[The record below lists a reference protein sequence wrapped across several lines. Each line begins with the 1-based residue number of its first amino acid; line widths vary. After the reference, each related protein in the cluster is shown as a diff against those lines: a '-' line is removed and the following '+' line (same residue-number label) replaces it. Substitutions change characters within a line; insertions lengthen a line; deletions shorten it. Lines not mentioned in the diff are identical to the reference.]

1 MNPSPADY
9 QVELDEFAAP
19 AAVEGTLRDNKE
31 RVEDIFRVAFNI
43 IGVLST
49 AGEPCS
55 SQSLDCNEEDRQTW
69 LQLRGRRADV
79 HSAKVFIRG
88 LCSQELQMEV
98 LYPWDL
104 HCVFTGAKQLFLECL
119 IRGSGAFIAVQSQGR
134 LLLLG
139 LTEPVVLA
147 RSRILDLVEKYERNQ
162 RIPEPHETATKSRFK
177 MLVESRADKH
187 TLDLLLLPS
196 AVKEELLELASACT
210 EPGSPRLKHRACAPT
225 FNTPSV
231 TQHAE
236 ESTEPNFYPQFD
248 ILDLPKTAT
257 ESVSEDPQTP
267 PFDPCHPQLHQASGD
282 SLLLSSGTEKEFQIL
297 LKFFTTMGYQEEVVG
312 KVLAESGL
320 VEASQILDR
329 IQQEQESSVPE
340 EEEEP
345 DLGSDD
351 FVLGVIKSAAAR
363 CGYTEEEV
371 LEVYRESGGA
381 SIHGLL
387 AQLQA
392 DREGETGGPQSESAR
407 RAKDRGAVEPEC
419 ETKPNKLEESRETVD
434 EREVETRLDHYSN
447 QIMMAYQHLGE
458 NNKTPDQAVG
468 VLQDQTLNQRDVYLD
483 FFDQVQA
490 PQCTPKKNRAKAGS
504 PPFLDQTRPKMDR
517 HSPPTVK
524 GPPHNV
530 YNSGKQDSP
539 LLDPQLNRPAMGGKA
554 VRGKDR
560 KRAPERGAMVTG
572 QQRYLESLQ
581 TPFDL
586 KLTDAP
592 GEESLRHVIIDGSNV
607 AMTHGLGQYFSCRGI
622 ALAVQFFWN
631 KGHRN
636 ITVFVPQW
644 RQKRDARIKEQKYL
658 TELQN
663 VGLLSYTPS
672 REVEGKRISAHDDRF
687 MLHLAEKADGVI
699 LTNDNLRDFI
709 DKSPAWRN
717 LIKKRLLQ
725 YTFVGDLFMVPD
737 DPLGRSGPHLDE
749 FLSKTHRS
757 PAAGSHTYAGRV
769 PANPIPSPPRAQT
782 EVLQYRDHTLGGAA
796 GVPQY
801 RGRPA
806 GLSREEEQQYPSNP
820 AGVNKAED
828 GLLQYN
834 SRPADVSR
842 VEAGLQYPTRPA
854 GVSREAPEGH
864 TGHRRAQETECL
876 KKQLLEVFS
885 NQESALDIVLNC
897 NPTVRD
903 VNKLSEMIL
912 SFEM

>member
-1 MNPSPADY
+1 M
-9 QVELDEFAAP
+9 
-19 AAVEGTLRDNKE
+19 
-31 RVEDIFRVAFNI
+31 
-43 IGVLST
+43 
-49 AGEPCS
+49 
-55 SQSLDCNEEDRQTW
+55 SL
-69 LQLRGRRADV
+69 GRRQ
-79 HSAKVFIRG
+79 VFIRG

-98 LYPWDL
+98 LYPRDL
-104 HCVFTGAKQLFLECL
+104 HCIFTGAKQLFLVCL
-119 IRGSGAFIAVQSQGR
+119 IRGSGAFITVQSQGR
-134 LLLLG
+134 LLLSG

-177 MLVESRADKH
+177 LLVESRADKH

-196 AVKEELLELASACT
+196 SVKEELLELASACT

-236 ESTEPNFYPQFD
+236 ESTEPHFYPQFD

-351 FVLGVIKSAAAR
+351 FILGVIKSAAAR

-392 DREGETGGPQSESAR
+392 DREGETGGPQSESAG

-419 ETKPNKLEESRETVD
+419 EIKPNKLEESRETVE

-458 NNKTPDQAVG
+458 NNKKPDQAVG
-468 VLQDQTLNQRDVYLD
+468 VLQDQTLNQRDVDLD

-490 PQCTPKKNRAKAGS
+490 PQCTPKNNRAEADS

-539 LLDPQLNRPAMGGKA
+539 LLDPQLNRPARGGKA

-687 MLHLAEKADGVI
+687 MLQLAEKADGVI

-737 DPLGRSGPHLDE
+737 DPLGRSGPHLNE

-769 PANPIPSPPRAQT
+769 PVNPIPSPPRAQT

-806 GLSREEEQQYPSNP
+806 GLSREEEQQYPSKP
-820 AGVNKAED
+820 AGVNRAED
-828 GLLQYN
+828 GLLQYP

-842 VEAGLQYPTRPA
+842 VEAGMQYPTRPA
-854 GVSREAPEGH
+854 GISRETPEGH

-885 NQESALDIVLNC
+885 DQESALDIVLNC

-912 SFEM
+912 GFEM

>member
-1 MNPSPADY
+1 MNPNPADHH
-9 QVELDEFAAP
+9 VELDEFAAP
-19 AAVEGTLRDNKE
+19 AGAEGTLRSYKA
-31 RVEDIFRVAFNI
+31 RVEAIFRVAFNI
-43 IGVLST
+43 LGVLST

-55 SQSLDCNEEDRQTW
+55 SHSADCNGEDQQTW

-79 HSAKVFIRG
+79 QAAKVFIRG

-98 LYPWDL
+98 LYPRDL
-104 HCVFTGAKQLFLECL
+104 HCVFTGARQLFLECL
-119 IRGSGAFIAVQSQGR
+119 IRGSSAFIVVGSQGH
-134 LLLLG
+134 LILLG

-147 RSRILDLVEKYERNQ
+147 RSRILDLVEKYKHNQ
-162 RIPEPHETATKSRFK
+162 CLPEPRETATKNRFK
-177 MLVESRADKH
+177 TLVESRADKH

-225 FNTPSV
+225 MNTPSV
-231 TQHAE
+231 TQQAE
-236 ESTEPNFYPQFD
+236 ESTEPQFD
-248 ILDLPKTAT
+248 ILYPPWM
-257 ESVSEDPQTP
+257 DPQTP
-267 PFDPCHPQLHQASGD
+267 PLDPRHPQLHQVSD
-282 SLLLSSGTEKEFQIL
+282 SLPLSSSTEKESQIL

-329 IQQEQESSVPE
+329 IQQEQESSFPE

-371 LEVYRESGGA
+371 LEVYKESGGA

-392 DREGETGGPQSESAR
+392 DREGEAGGPQSHNAGRST
-407 RAKDRGAVEPEC
+407 DRGAVGPERA
-419 ETKPNKLEESRETVD
+419 TKPNKLEESRETME

-447 QIMMAYQHLGE
+447 QIMMAYQHLEE
-458 NNKTPDQAVG
+458 NNKKPDQAVG
-468 VLQDQTLNQRDVYLD
+468 VYQDQTLNQRDTDLD
-483 FFDQVQA
+483 FLDQA
-490 PQCTPKKNRAKAGS
+490 PQCTSKKNRAKAGS
-504 PPFLDQTRPKMDR
+504 PPLLDHTRPKMDR
-517 HSPPTVK
+517 CSLPTVK
-524 GPPHNV
+524 GPPHNF
-530 YNSGKQDSP
+530 YNSEKQDSP
-539 LLDPQLNRPAMGGKA
+539 LLDPQLNCPARGGKA
-554 VRGKDR
+554 VRGKNR
-560 KRAPERGAMVTG
+560 KRTPERGVMVTG
-572 QQRYLESLQ
+572 QQRYLEALQ

-586 KLTDAP
+586 RLTDAP

-607 AMTHGLGQYFSCRGI
+607 AMTHGLGHFFSCRGI
-622 ALAVQFFWN
+622 ALAVQYFWN

-672 REVEGKRISAHDDRF
+672 REVEGKRITAHDDRF
-687 MLHLAEKADGVI
+687 MLQLAEKADGVI

-709 DKSPAWRN
+709 DESPAWRN
-717 LIKKRLLQ
+717 LIKRRLLQ
-725 YTFVGDLFMVPD
+725 YTFAGDLFMVPD

-749 FLSKTHRS
+749 FLSKTHGS

-769 PANPIPSPPRAQT
+769 PIPISSPPRAQT
-782 EVLQYRDHTLGGAA
+782 EVLQYRDHALGGAA

-806 GLSREEEQQYPSNP
+806 DLSREAGQQYPSKP
-820 AGVNKAED
+820 AGVNRVEK
-828 GLLQYN
+828 GLLQYP

-842 VEAGLQYPTRPA
+842 AETGLQYPTGPA
-854 GVSREAPEGH
+854 GVSREALEGH

-876 KKQLLEVFS
+876 KQQLLEVFS
-885 NQESALDIVLNC
+885 DQESAVDIVLNC

-912 SFEM
+912 GFEM